1 MIWTSIDTWI
11 VVAGALISM
20 ACALPGLFLL
30 LNRQSMLGDAISH
43 SVLPGLAIAF
53 LATQSR
59 APWAMLLG
67 AIIAGLL
74 TGVLTQ
80 VVQRLGKV
88 EPGAATGVVFCS
100 LFALGLILIRI
111 AADHVDLDPGCVLY
125 GSIEI
130 AVVDEGP
137 VPGVVWQS
145 LALLVANLGL
155 SWLCFKEVTIVAFDP
170 AMAAT
175 QGIRPEWVRQ
185 ALVVVTAITTVLAFE
200 SVGSILVIAML
211 VAPAAAAT
219 LLSQRLGT
227 IVVLTLILAAMSAVF
242 GHIAAVAVFPPLL
255 GWLVGLPDLGATSS
269 AGMMAVMAGIF
280 FVLCLCFHLWQRRRG
295 SGFDRGKWGDFA
307 QKDAIGEST
316 EELTSARLSVRSA
329 GGSPGA

>member
-1 MIWTSIDTWI
+1 MNWSEIDTWI
-11 VVAGALISM
+11 VVTGALISM

-53 LATQSR
+53 LATHSR

-67 AIIAGLL
+67 AVIAGLL

-80 VVQRLGKV
+80 VVQRFGKV
-88 EPGAATGVVFCS
+88 EPGAAMGVVFCS
-100 LFALGLILIRI
+100 LFALGLILIRV

-125 GSIEI
+125 GSIET
-130 AVVDEGP
+130 AVVDVGA
-137 VPGVVWQS
+137 VPTVAWQS
-145 LALLVANLGL
+145 AAMLVVNLFL
-155 SWLCFKEVTIVAFDP
+155 SWLCYKELTIVAFDP

-175 QGIRPEWVRQ
+175 QGIAVGWMRQ

-219 LLSQRLGT
+219 LLSHRLPV
-227 IVVLTLILAAMSAVF
+227 ILALTLVFAAASALL
-242 GHIAAVAVFPPLL
+242 GHVAAIAVFPPVMRRLT
-255 GWLVGLPDLGATSS
+255 GLADLSATSS
-269 AGMMAVMAGIF
+269 AGMMAVCAGVL
-280 FVLCLCFHLWQRRRG
+280 FVLCLGWHVAMRRRG
-295 SGFDRGKWGDFA
+295 QRHDEAD
-307 QKDAIGEST
+307 IGPAT
-316 EELTSARLSVRSA
+316 GRAAL
-329 GGSPGA
+329 P

>member
-1 MIWTSIDTWI
+1 MNWTEVDTWI
-11 VVAGALISM
+11 VVTGALISM

-43 SVLPGLAIAF
+43 SVLPGVAIAF

-80 VVQRLGKV
+80 LVQRLGKV

-100 LFALGLILIRI
+100 LFALGLILIRV

-125 GSIEI
+125 GSIET
-130 AVVDEGP
+130 AVIDVGP
-137 VPGVVWQS
+137 IPGVAWQS
-145 LALLVANLGL
+145 GALLLVNLL
-155 SWLCFKEVTIVAFDP
+155 LAWLCFKELTIVAFDP
-170 AMAAT
+170 SMAAT
-175 QGIRPEWVRQ
+175 QAVRPEWVRQ
-185 ALVVVTAITTVLAFE
+185 ALVIVTAITTVLAFE

-219 LLSQRLGT
+219 LLSHRLRT
-227 IVVLTLILAAMSAVF
+227 IVALTLILAAASAVL

-255 GWLVGLPDLGATSS
+255 RSLTGLEGISATSS
-269 AGMMAVMAGIF
+269 AGMMAVMAGLIF
-280 FVLCLCFHLWQRRRG
+280 VGCSAWHIVMQRR
-295 SGFDRGKWGDFA
+295 
-307 QKDAIGEST
+307 
-316 EELTSARLSVRSA
+316 
-329 GGSPGA
+329 GATVPS